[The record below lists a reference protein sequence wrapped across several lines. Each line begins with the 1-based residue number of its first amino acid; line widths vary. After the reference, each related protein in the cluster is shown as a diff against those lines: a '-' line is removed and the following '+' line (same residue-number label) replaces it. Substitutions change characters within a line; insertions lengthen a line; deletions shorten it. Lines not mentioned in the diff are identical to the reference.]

1 MNDYATMFCLKFQF
15 ESLLHISWFNFLSIE
30 LGTPLS
36 GYKEKYTKVDNEKRL
51 KEAEVIEGGYLELGF
66 TLFRVWFEV
75 IEKDNDSCI
84 VKSTIEYDVK
94 EESAAN
100 ASYVTIDAVAK
111 IAELAKNYFIKNK
124 TAKEAH

>member
-1 MNDYATMFCLKFQF
+1 MCC
-15 ESLLHISWFNFLSIE
+15 
-30 LGTPLS
+30 TPLS
-36 GYKEKYTKVDNEKRL
+36 GYKEKFTKVDNEKRL

-66 TLFRVWFEV
+66 TLFL
-75 IEKDNDSCI
+75 
-84 VKSTIEYDVK
+84 KSTIEYDVK

>member
-66 TLFRVWFEV
+66 TLFRV
-75 IEKDNDSCI
+75 
-84 VKSTIEYDVK
+84 
-94 EESAAN
+94 
-100 ASYVTIDAVAK
+100 
-111 IAELAKNYFIKNK
+111 
-124 TAKEAH
+124 